1 MDPVRGPQVVRRT
14 QRGDGLLIAHQ
25 PAPASAR
32 SSSATFLAPAGSAY
46 DPPRARGLALA
57 LGLLLTSGAGTRDRV
72 AFAQELDRLGG
83 TLSVQTD
90 PESIEVT
97 VWGPTDV
104 FPALFGLLADVILR
118 PRFTTSDLDRVRRQ
132 LFERQQRERSQPH
145 SRAELELLRAIFP
158 VGHPYRETGLGDR
171 RSVAALTTADAR
183 RFHRDHFT
191 PQGSILVLSGPG
203 TLERSLTASRR
214 HFHDF
219 ARDRAPAAPA
229 IPPPAVVDPAPRRI
243 ELPGR
248 AQVEL
253 RMGGPT
259 LPRSAP
265 EYPAVF
271 LANEVL
277 GGRSMLSRLF
287 QRVRESNGLAYH
299 ATSEL
304 EAMRWGGHWMAAAGT
319 GPERSDAVIE
329 LLREEVERIRAE
341 PVPSAELERIRESAI
356 GELTLGLETT
366 AGAHDLALDIVY
378 HGLPDDH
385 LLRWPGQ
392 LRALDAESVRRAA
405 DSGMERARTA
415 TVIAGPSSPAP

>member
-1 MDPVRGPQVVRRT
+1 MDPTRGPQLVRRT
-14 QRGDGLLIAHQ
+14 QRGDGLVIAHQ

-32 SSSATFLAPAGSAY
+32 SSAATFLAPAGSAY
-46 DPPRARGLALA
+46 DPAGARGLALTSA
-57 LGLLLTSGAGTRDRV
+57 LLLTSGAGTRDRV

-83 TLSVQTD
+83 TLSVHTD
-90 PESIEVT
+90 PETIEVT

-104 FPALFGLLADVILR
+104 FSALFGLLADVVLR
-118 PRFTTSDLDRVRRQ
+118 PRFTPADLDRVRRQ
-132 LFERQQRERSQPH
+132 LYERQQRETSQPH

-158 VGHPYRETGLGDR
+158 NGHPYRETGLGER
-171 RSVAALTTADAR
+171 RSVAALTTADVR
-183 RFHRDHFT
+183 RFLRTHFT
-191 PQGSILVLSGPG
+191 PQGSYLVLTGPG
-203 TLERSLTASRR
+203 TLEKTLTASRR

-219 ARDRAPAAPA
+219 ARDRAPAPPA
-229 IPPPAVVDPAPRRI
+229 FPPPAAVDPAPRRI
-243 ELPGR
+243 DLPGR

-253 RMGGPT
+253 RIGGPT

-265 EYPAVF
+265 AYPAAF

-319 GPERSDAVIE
+319 GPERCEAVGE
-329 LLREEVERIRAE
+329 LLGQEIDRIRTEPVPTEELDRIRA
-341 PVPSAELERIRESAI
+341 SAI

-366 AGAHDLALDIVY
+366 ASAHDLALDIVY

-385 LLRWPGQ
+385 LVRWPAQ

-405 DSGMERARTA
+405 EAAMDRGSTA
-415 TVIAGPSSPAP
+415 TVIAGPLQPAK